1 VIRRAEVGELFE
13 DGRLVAAIG
22 RIRPLGSPLEA
33 PFSGT
38 RCVAYEYD
46 VSHVDTTAS
55 DGKSET
61 REVHDA
67 AGIALAPSRID
78 STSGAVRLL
87 GYAMLSEFPKTGA
100 ADRARA
106 RAYFAAT
113 PGTVIAR
120 SRVFRLMDAMN
131 DALAD
136 DDGAV
141 RADWRM
147 GEDLDLEGATLT
159 ERTVPV
165 GAEVCAL
172 GVYSAERGGLVARGR
187 MINRLV
193 PGGAAAARRRL
204 VGGARRSAAAGAA
217 FFLASHALLGAML
230 YMSETR
236 HAREP
241 EQKQWTTLM
250 GAVQDHD
257 EGALA
262 RAVRRGANPN
272 ARDASG
278 QTVLFTVRDPTMVR
292 ALLRLGADPNAR
304 DRETGEGPLTMFARY
319 GDLESVKL
327 LVEAGAV
334 VDAASMYDVTPLG
347 AAIEAGRDEV
357 ADYLR
362 SKDAAEP
369 IVTERNGTALPANGG
384 EPFAACRA
392 YLAAIQASDPRE
404 LARVST
410 GRTERFFTG
419 VDFDVW
425 RKTRPRE
432 PRFLG
437 GYSTAGEATLAVGGE
452 TELAPGVTWHFH
464 LRRTPEGWKIAREW
478 SRE

>member
-1 VIRRAEVGELFE
+1 
-13 DGRLVAAIG
+13 
-22 RIRPLGSPLEA
+22 
-33 PFSGT
+33 
-38 RCVAYEYD
+38 
-46 VSHVDTTAS
+46 
-55 DGKSET
+55 
-61 REVHDA
+61 
-67 AGIALAPSRID
+67 
-78 STSGAVRLL
+78 
-87 GYAMLSEFPKTGA
+87 MLNEFPKTRA
-100 ADRARA
+100 TDRGRA
-106 RAYFAAT
+106 RAYFAAN
-113 PGTVIAR
+113 PGTVIPR

-147 GEDLDLEGATLT
+147 GEDLDLDGATLT

-217 FFLASHALLGAML
+217 FFLASHGLLGAML

-236 HAREP
+236 HSREP
-241 EQKQWTTLM
+241 EQRQWAALM
-250 GAVQDHD
+250 SAVQDHD
-257 EGALA
+257 ETALA
-262 RAVRRGANPN
+262 RAVRRGASPN

-278 QTVLFTVRDPTMVR
+278 RTVLFAVREPAMVR

-319 GDLESVKL
+319 GDLESVEL
-327 LVEAGAV
+327 LVGAGAA
-334 VDAASMYDVTPLG
+334 VDAASMYGVTPLG

-362 SKDAAEP
+362 SKGGSEP
-369 IVTERNGTALPANGG
+369 IVTERNGTALPAGGG

-392 YLAAIQASDPRE
+392 YLAAIQAGDPRE
-404 LARVST
+404 LARVSV
-410 GRTERFFTG
+410 GRTERFFAG

-425 RKTRPRE
+425 RKTRPRA

-437 GYSTAGEATLAVGGE
+437 GYSTASEATLTVGGE
-452 TELAPGVTWHFH
+452 TELAPGVTWHYH
-464 LRRTPEGWKIAREW
+464 LRRTPDGWKVAREW